1 MRSEIIDENLHEF
14 NSQILKLIIHKIFV
28 HAQQKIMPLRLSW
41 KKILI
46 SIIFFFFF
54 FALIRLLSLRINFH
68 DIEAEKNVLEA
79 FSWENISFFTQFCIQ
94 FIQVET
100 RSSSSKLFLFL
111 CIPSENYQKYYSMNI
126 NFFSN
131 FSMLSH
137 MWCAKKSSAI
147 YLSYNIMLMHYIEF
161 ITSLCACSL
170 TIKLDYVLELPM
182 RKFSTFCLIVLFKLH
197 L

>member
-79 FSWENISFFTQFCIQ
+79 FSWENISFFTQLCIQ

-126 NFFSN
+126 NFFSD
-131 FSMLSH
+131 FSLLSH
-137 MWCAKKSSAI
+137 MWCAKKKFCNLSLIQYNVNALHRI
-147 YLSYNIMLMHYIEF
+147 YHFLVCMLTNYQIR
-161 ITSLCACSL
+161 LCAG
-170 TIKLDYVLELPM
+170 TTNAKVLDILLNCFV
-182 RKFSTFCLIVLFKLH
+182 
-197 L
+197 